1 MNVNRYFPPGVLGGL
16 TVILPGLRFWV
27 RWNADLQ
34 TLRGSIAP
42 FGPVAALWGDE
53 RSRYFRFRQG
63 YQTLFFGPW
72 INIFFD
78 QFFFLG
84 AL

>member
-1 MNVNRYFPPGVLGGL
+1 MPVILP
-16 TVILPGLRFWV
+16 VILPGLRFWV

-53 RSRYFRFRQG
+53 RSRYFRFSCRG
-63 YQTLFFGPW
+63 FRLYSLALD
-72 INIFFD
+72 IIFD
-78 QFFFLG
+78 QFFFLDR
-84 AL
+84 AR